1 MTSAADDPA
10 GGSPEIP
17 SGSAESSD
25 SGVESARGV
34 GGSTAPA
41 DGETLDDNPDE
52 SADAGGTAGAEAS
65 DDAEALDD
73 AEDFDGADE
82 SAEAEESADAE
93 DDDAAEE
100 DTEAAANPAHPI
112 PEPGDRGETLFVE
125 EGGSWWVVAIGPVL
139 AGAVLAMD
147 IAGPGRVHW
156 LWISVLGA
164 IITLFSIVQVYAA
177 RRHVGVEL
185 TETTLQQGTLLMAL
199 ADIEKIYPANNG
211 AEHEKWES
219 APALGEL
226 AGVPRRRKGV
236 GVKLVDGKLA
246 QAWARDVERF
256 CQELTEAHLAV
267 QLGVRPRGSSD

>member
-1 MTSAADDPA
+1 MSSAADDP
-10 GGSPEIP
+10 
-17 SGSAESSD
+17 SD
-25 SGVESARGV
+25 DDVEEATV
-34 GGSTAPA
+34 
-41 DGETLDDNPDE
+41 PDE
-52 SADAGGTAGAEAS
+52 AADA
-65 DDAEALDD
+65 
-73 AEDFDGADE
+73 DE
-82 SAEAEESADAE
+82 VADAE
-93 DDDAAEE
+93 EPTDAEE
-100 DTEAAANPAHPI
+100 TEEPADPANPI
-112 PEPGDRGETLFVE
+112 PAPEDRGETLFVE
-125 EGGSWWVVAIGPVL
+125 QGGSWWVVAIGPVL

-256 CQELTEAHLAV
+256 RQELTEAHLAV
-267 QLGVRPRGSSD
+267 QLGVSPRGPSS

>member
-25 SGVESARGV
+25 SAVESARGV

-41 DGETLDDNPDE
+41 DGETPDSNHDE
-52 SADAGGTAGAEAS
+52 SADSGEVA
-65 DDAEALDD
+65 DAEELDD
-73 AEDFDGADE
+73 AEDVDGADE

-93 DDDAAEE
+93 EDNAAEQDTDTDAAHR
-100 DTEAAANPAHPI
+100 AHPI
-112 PEPGDRGETLFVE
+112 PEPEDRGETLFVE

-139 AGAVLAMD
+139 AGAVLAVD

-185 TETTLQQGTLLMAL
+185 TETTLQQGTLMMAL

-256 CQELTEAHLAV
+256 RHELIEAHLAV

>member
-1 MTSAADDPA
+1 MSSAADDPSDDDVEEA
-10 GGSPEIP
+10 AQPEQ
-17 SGSAESSD
+17 AAD
-25 SGVESARGV
+25 LDDVEE
-34 GGSTAPA
+34 PA
-41 DGETLDDNPDE
+41 DPEEPAEPEET
-52 SADAGGTAGAEAS
+52 
-65 DDAEALDD
+65 
-73 AEDFDGADE
+73 
-82 SAEAEESADAE
+82 
-93 DDDAAEE
+93 
-100 DTEAAANPAHPI
+100 ANPI
-112 PEPGDRGETLFVE
+112 PAPEDRGETLFVE
-125 EGGSWWVVAIGPVL
+125 QGGSWWVVAIGPVL

-256 CQELTEAHLAV
+256 RQELTEAHLAV
-267 QLGVRPRGSSD
+267 QLGVSPRGTSS

>member
-10 GGSPEIP
+10 GGSPELR
-17 SGSAESSD
+17 SGSAESAD
-25 SGVESARGV
+25 GGVEPAGGV
-34 GGSTAPA
+34 GDSTAPN
-41 DGETLDDNPDE
+41 DGHQAPDDD
-52 SADAGGTAGAEAS
+52 SSDAAALADAKES
-65 DDAEALDD
+65 DD
-73 AEDFDGADE
+73 
-82 SAEAEESADAE
+82 AEESADAE
-93 DDDAAEE
+93 QDTDADEENAADERNAADEDDAA
-100 DTEAAANPAHPI
+100 DDAAASPAHPI
-112 PEPGDRGETLFVE
+112 PAPEDRGETLFVE

-199 ADIEKIYPANNG
+199 ADIEKVYPANNG

-256 CQELTEAHLAV
+256 RQELTEAHLAV

>member
-1 MTSAADDPA
+1 MSSAADDP
-10 GGSPEIP
+10 
-17 SGSAESSD
+17 SD
-25 SGVESARGV
+25 
-34 GGSTAPA
+34 
-41 DGETLDDNPDE
+41 DDLEEAAAPDE
-52 SADAGGTAGAEAS
+52 AA
-65 DDAEALDD
+65 
-73 AEDFDGADE
+73 GADE
-82 SAEAEESADAE
+82 AADAE
-93 DDDAAEE
+93 EPADHADAEE
-100 DTEAAANPAHPI
+100 TEEPAEPANPI
-112 PEPGDRGETLFVE
+112 PAPEDRGETLFVE
-125 EGGSWWVVAIGPVL
+125 QGGSWWVVAIGPVL

-256 CQELTEAHLAV
+256 RQELTEAHLAV
-267 QLGVRPRGSSD
+267 QLGVSPRGPSS

>member
-1 MTSAADDPA
+1 MSSAADDPA
-10 GGSPEIP
+10 D
-17 SGSAESSD
+17 GSAE
-25 SGVESARGV
+25 
-34 GGSTAPA
+34 PA
-41 DGETLDDNPDE
+41 E
-52 SADAGGTAGAEAS
+52 SADSSVEPEGDVGSEEST
-65 DDAEALDD
+65 
-73 AEDFDGADE
+73 DGNKAPTDE
-82 SAEAEESADAE
+82 SE
-93 DDDAAEE
+93 
-100 DTEAAANPAHPI
+100 EAAQPEQTADLADPEEPAEPEDPANPI
-112 PEPGDRGETLFVE
+112 PAPEDRGETLFVE
-125 EGGSWWVVAIGPVL
+125 QGGSWWVVAIGPVL

-256 CQELTEAHLAV
+256 RQELTEAHLAV
-267 QLGVRPRGSSD
+267 QLGVSPRGPSS